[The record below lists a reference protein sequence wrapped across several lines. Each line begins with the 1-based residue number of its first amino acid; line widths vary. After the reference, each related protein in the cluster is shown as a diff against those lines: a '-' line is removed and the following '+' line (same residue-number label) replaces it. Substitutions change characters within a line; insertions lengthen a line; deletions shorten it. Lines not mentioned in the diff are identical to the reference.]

1 MNPDASHVAPYNG
14 PALVARPG
22 DAREAGS
29 AVLDRRLPPIAEL
42 AVASVA
48 CVLSGGVYMGAHLPK
63 SPSLGPVIGL
73 LATGGVLT
81 LIAMAMLA
89 RVRRFAWG
97 KFFLVAR
104 WAFLAY
110 LVITGMLLLVFLYDH
125 TRGGT
130 LAVMVITLVV
140 FAMDVPMVI
149 AFTVARYEQP
159 ESRGAGSDTS

>member
-1 MNPDASHVAPYNG
+1 MTT
-14 PALVARPG
+14 
-22 DAREAGS
+22 DARRSTPGPGLGQGQDSWDGS
-29 AVLDRRLPPIAEL
+29 ASSVLERRLPPIAEL

-89 RVRRFAWG
+89 RVRPFAWG

-140 FAMDVPMVI
+140 FAIDVPMVI
-149 AFTVARYEQP
+149 AFTVARYE
-159 ESRGAGSDTS
+159 DTGTTTSS